1 MIRRRVAVRRILAVG
16 VLVTSWGLALASIVI
31 AWVFQ
36 LPELPVAGAFL
47 SASPPLV
54 QSRFDEIGVVV
65 ALIYGLLSAVLLLR
79 RPHPV
84 VVVLAVHAVGSG
96 IAAFGVQWG
105 LLGERVPDLPLW
117 GLLAHAAGWGYI
129 PGTVGTVIVPVIL
142 LRKPLGAAGRTV
154 VTVVV
159 ALAAVSWLAAVV
171 HQAPLD
177 PVTGGPINPF
187 AIPDATT
194 QAILPWIYGVAVV
207 LAVLI
212 SVGVAVWVVMQW
224 RQATADRRA
233 RVGWLTVGH
242 AFLTLS
248 YAALVVPADPE
259 IPALLWDFGMIAPV
273 IGQIFYPSAVLVL
286 VLGTRLRGIDLAVT
300 RVLLWTI
307 LTVAAITAY
316 LIVSELLTAVTS
328 LDPVAIGILSA
339 AIVAIPLQAARR
351 GIELGIDRLVYGPD
365 GDPARLLGR
374 LGERVGEFDS
384 GAEGLVALAAALR
397 SALGAAAV
405 EIVPDRTGAAP
416 IGVGRVGEDAVA
428 VELRAA
434 GARLGEIR
442 VHPWPG
448 ERLSGSVLQNLEE
461 LAGVVA
467 IALRL
472 ALASARLGAARD
484 LLVAARQD
492 ERRTLRRELHD
503 GIGPSL
509 AGVGF
514 GLAAV
519 DNLRASD
526 PAAAGALA
534 SRLADDLR
542 EQLGEVRRVARS
554 VRTDRAVFELSV
566 ELAELAADFAGSGV
580 EVSVDAPAAWRVPVA
595 AVRPLYLVA
604 AEAVHNAV
612 RHARATLVEIELRE
626 DGEGFVALG
635 VRDDG
640 RGFDPDGVAAGVGL
654 TTMREHAIEA
664 GGDLD
669 LRSGPEGTTILI
681 RVPASAGAATTV
693 LETTT

>member
-187 AIPDATT
+187 AIRDAAT

-351 GIELGIDRLVYGPD
+351 GSNSASTGSCMDRMVTRHACSVGSVSGWASSTPVPRGSWLSPQRCAARSAWRPSRSCPTARAPPRSASGGSERTPWPWSCAPRGHGSVRSGCIPGRGAALGQRAAEPRRARRRRRDRSAARARERAARRCPGSARRGTAGRAPH
-365 GDPARLLGR
+365 PASRTAR
-374 LGERVGEFDS
+374 RHR
-384 GAEGLVALAAALR
+384 ALAR
-397 SALGAAAV
+397 
-405 EIVPDRTGAAP
+405 
-416 IGVGRVGEDAVA
+416 GRR
-428 VELRAA
+428 LRAC
-434 GARLGEIR
+434 RCR
-442 VHPWPG
+442 QPPG
-448 ERLSGSVLQNLEE
+448 E
-461 LAGVVA
+461 
-467 IALRL
+467 
-472 ALASARLGAARD
+472 
-484 LLVAARQD
+484 
-492 ERRTLRRELHD
+492 
-503 GIGPSL
+503 
-509 AGVGF
+509 
-514 GLAAV
+514 
-519 DNLRASD
+519 
-526 PAAAGALA
+526 
-534 SRLADDLR
+534 
-542 EQLGEVRRVARS
+542 
-554 VRTDRAVFELSV
+554 
-566 ELAELAADFAGSGV
+566 
-580 EVSVDAPAAWRVPVA
+580 
-595 AVRPLYLVA
+595 
-604 AEAVHNAV
+604 
-612 RHARATLVEIELRE
+612 
-626 DGEGFVALG
+626 
-635 VRDDG
+635 
-640 RGFDPDGVAAGVGL
+640 
-654 TTMREHAIEA
+654 
-664 GGDLD
+664 
-669 LRSGPEGTTILI
+669 
-681 RVPASAGAATTV
+681 
-693 LETTT
+693 